1 MSRPLATLLM
11 LGLSMSAA
19 YAAALVPIP
28 TPQIS
33 PVYGLEVN
41 QGQANTGILFL
52 NRPAGIAV
60 TAQSVLYSPLG
71 ATLSL
76 VASNPN
82 PSVSFSDP
90 LPGVVNAYT
99 GANPRQWAS
108 GVPRYG
114 TATLA
119 SIYPGITAQ
128 YTVSSNGAFTL
139 NLMLNAGVD
148 PTGITFQ
155 IAQASQIVL
164 SSDGSLSASFG
175 MASPHL
181 QPPSITYPA
190 PSASQGSVSRAA
202 NYVLESATS
211 FGLSVQDI
219 DSTEPLQISIPISIP
234 ISGGSASQ
242 TIDVAGPGALW
253 TSDTNG
259 NIYYAATIP
268 DAAGK
273 PAPFNIGVVG
283 CGISI
288 NYPIPCV
295 DVAIYKFSAFG
306 VPAFITYLSG
316 RTMDSP
322 SFLALTPAGAVA
334 VAGSTDSSDFPVS
347 AGPYQSAY
355 AGPPAISYGDSDITV
370 AGNYFAATL
379 DPSTGELQ
387 ASTYLGGPNADALG
401 SAAIGADGS
410 FYLLPA
416 FLGTFTAGLPTTSG
430 ALQATCQASPSI
442 SGPCAN
448 GYVARL
454 TPALDKLIYGT
465 YLPGTLLS
473 IPQVYSDGSL
483 FYSGEAPA
491 GFPTTPGAYQT
502 QNAGGEEGIV
512 ARLDPT
518 GSRFMFATYAGG
530 PNTEIFNIAVAP
542 DASVWA
548 AVESPSPGEL
558 IHLNA
563 TGTALINQEPLT
575 ASAMVTNAAGD
586 LFTFASGN
594 ITASPNALISG
605 GCNSNGENPAT
616 AYIEL
621 SPTGQQI
628 FATYVPPDF
637 GGFDGAAS
645 DGTPYIDVDPSIAP
659 PNPQAPNSRVEIAQN
674 QSAGPF
680 VGCVVDAATFNNS
693 QLLSPGQIV
702 TIFGSNLGPS
712 PGVSY
717 HPLTNGQLPDTLGGV
732 QVSIGGEPA
741 PLLYSSAGQLNLIV
755 PYSLQPNTAPT
766 VQVTSNGTP
775 ANVMQASSISQ
786 GITIFETNSAGQAAA
801 LNQDGSLNSPQNP
814 AKLGSIVALFGT
826 GGGQTDPPSTAG
838 EVTPLVLRTLS
849 NTPSIFFGSITAV
862 TPVWAGAAPGLV
874 SGVTQINV
882 QLPSV
887 LPANPNVPPGM
898 LPVEVSSP
906 SGFYPGVAY
915 IAIATN

>member
-1 MSRPLATLLM
+1 MSHPLPILLTLSA
-11 LGLSMSAA
+11 SMSAT
-19 YAAALVPIP
+19 YAAALVPVP

-41 QGQANTGILFL
+41 QGQADSGILFL

-60 TAQSVLYSPLG
+60 TAQSILYSPIG

-76 VASNPN
+76 LASNPN

-99 GANPRQWAS
+99 GSNPQQWAS
-108 GVPRYG
+108 GVPCYG

-119 SIYPGITAQ
+119 SVYPGVTAQ
-128 YTVSSNGAFTL
+128 YTISSNGAFTL

-148 PTGITFQ
+148 PKGITFQ
-155 IAQASQIVL
+155 FAQASQIVIG
-164 SSDGSLSASFG
+164 SDGSLIASFG
-175 MASPHL
+175 MAVLHI
-181 QPPSITYPA
+181 QPPSIRYPA
-190 PSASQGSVSRAA
+190 PSASQGTASRTAA
-202 NYVLESATS
+202 YVVLSTTT

-219 DSTEPLQISIPISIP
+219 DSTEPLQISIPMT
-234 ISGGSASQ
+234 GGSSSQ
-242 TIDVAGPGALW
+242 TVDVSGTDALW
-253 TSDTNG
+253 TSDTSG
-259 NIYYAATIP
+259 NIYYATTIP

-283 CGISI
+283 CGISLM
-288 NYPIPCV
+288 YPIPCV
-295 DVAIYKFSAFG
+295 DVAIYKFSAAG
-306 VPAFITYLSG
+306 VPEFITYLSG

-322 SFLALTPAGAVA
+322 SFLGLTPTGVVA

-347 AGPYQSAY
+347 AAAYQTAY
-355 AGPPAISYGDSDITV
+355 AGPPAASYNDDSDVMV
-370 AGNYFAATL
+370 AGDYFAATL
-379 DPSTGELQ
+379 DPTTGELR

-401 SAAIGADGS
+401 SAAIGSDGS
-410 FYLLPA
+410 LYLLPA
-416 FLGTFTAGLPTTSG
+416 FPGTFTADLPTTSG
-430 ALQATCQASPSI
+430 ALQAACQSIPSI
-442 SGPCAN
+442 SSPCAN
-448 GYVARL
+448 GYVAHL
-454 TPALDKLIYGT
+454 SPALDKLIYGT
-465 YLPGTLLS
+465 YLPGMVLLT
-473 IPQVYSDGSL
+473 PQLYSDGSL
-483 FYSGEAPA
+483 FYAGGAPA
-491 GFPTTPGAYQT
+491 GFPTTPGAYQP
-502 QNAGGEEGIV
+502 QNAGDEDGIV

-518 GSRFMFATYAGG
+518 GSRFMFATYYGG
-530 PNTEIFNIAVAP
+530 PNTDIFSIAVAP

-548 AVESPSPGEL
+548 ASSAEL

-563 TGTALINQEPLT
+563 TGTALINQEPLV
-575 ASAMVTNAAGD
+575 AGPMVTNAAGD
-586 LFTFASGN
+586 LFTLASGN
-594 ITASPNALISG
+594 ITTSPNALIAG
-605 GCNSNGENPAT
+605 PCNSNGAGPAV
-616 AYIEL
+616 AYLEL

-628 FATYVPPDF
+628 FATYIPDGF

-645 DGTPYIDVDPSIAP
+645 DGTPYLDDYPSIP
-659 PNPQAPNSRVEIAQN
+659 PPHPQVPASRVEIVQN

-680 VGCVVDAATFNNS
+680 VGCVVDAATFGNP

-717 HPLTNGQLPDTLGGV
+717 QLTNGQVPDSLGGV

-741 PLLYSSAGQLNLIV
+741 PLLYSSSGQLNLIV

-766 VQVTSNGTP
+766 LQVTSNGTQT
-775 ANVMQASSISQ
+775 NGMQASVISQ
-786 GITIFETNSAGQAAA
+786 GITFFETNSSGQAAA

-814 AKLGSIVALFGT
+814 AKPGSIVALFGT

-838 EVTPLVLRTLS
+838 EVTPLALRTLTS
-849 NTPSIFFGSITAV
+849 TPSIFFGTTTAV
-862 TPVWAGAAPGLV
+862 TPVWVGAAPGLV

-887 LPANPNVPPGM
+887 LPANPDVAVPAGT

-906 SGFYPGVAY
+906 SGFFPGVAY
-915 IAIATN
+915 IAITTN